1 MIEICMAFDDNV
13 ILFSFNHSFSYDIT
27 TSQYNLSTSPSDLSD
42 TDFKAIKEA
51 AKWLWII
58 VSPILLVFGLIGNIG
73 ILLVLWRMKV
83 FKNLTYIFLFILAT
97 INTVVL
103 IVGLT
108 RYWILATFDLDIRD
122 ISTPGCVLQLFLI
135 YFSMHMSS
143 WTLVCITTIRFLKTK
158 FPFRYRAKYF
168 SRALKALYILTFVI
182 CLALD
187 LHFFFTNGLII
198 IDNEYVCNN
207 TSVEY
212 FTFEEK
218 VFVLID
224 LAMLSVIP
232 FVIMFVMN
240 LFIGKRV
247 FKSMAFRRLSIFNNQ
262 SRRRLNRKSKR
273 ITQMLF
279 FTSLYFLITT
289 LPVSVL
295 FVVDSYLPDKKSEKM
310 EANLELAKA
319 VLYLFQFSFYAV
331 NFYIYIEISDDFR
344 KNLPCCN
351 AKNISNN
358 RNSISRGVSSFST
371 ASRYLSYD
379 ESRNDTNNAT
389 NYGTERDIN
398 SNSNT
403 FVPNY
408 QFSELSATCQTLPD
422 LPNRQ
427 SSLSAT
433 CESITELPNRSFLEL
448 SNSVNTIDQSDI
460 ENPGRGNDIQ
470 ANGISFEL
478 SSICRTIR
486 E

>member
-13 ILFSFNHSFSYDIT
+13 IMFSFNHSFSYDIT

-108 RYWILATFDLDIRD
+108 
-122 ISTPGCVLQLFLI
+122 
-135 YFSMHMSS
+135 
-143 WTLVCITTIRFLKTK
+143 
-158 FPFRYRAKYF
+158 
-168 SRALKALYILTFVI
+168 
-182 CLALD
+182 
-187 LHFFFTNGLII
+187 
-198 IDNEYVCNN
+198 
-207 TSVEY
+207 
-212 FTFEEK
+212 
-218 VFVLID
+218 
-224 LAMLSVIP
+224 
-232 FVIMFVMN
+232 
-240 LFIGKRV
+240 
-247 FKSMAFRRLSIFNNQ
+247 
-262 SRRRLNRKSKR
+262 
-273 ITQMLF
+273 
-279 FTSLYFLITT
+279 SLYFLITT

-310 EANLELAKA
+310 EAHLELAKA